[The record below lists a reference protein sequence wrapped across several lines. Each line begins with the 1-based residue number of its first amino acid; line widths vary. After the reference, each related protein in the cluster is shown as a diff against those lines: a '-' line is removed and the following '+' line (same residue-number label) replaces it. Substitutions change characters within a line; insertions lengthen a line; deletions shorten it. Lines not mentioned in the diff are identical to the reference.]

1 VTGDVTEAAVRLNNR
16 RDCNCDWEGHC
27 QHVEQLEQQYW
38 ERDGVVADV
47 IDTIIIAN
55 PNERSD
61 DDESEEAT
69 DPSDP
74 DLARPL

>member
-1 VTGDVTEAAVRLNNR
+1 VTAK
-16 RDCNCDWEGHC
+16 DWEGYC

-38 ERDGVVADV
+38 ERDGIVADV

-55 PNERSD
+55 PNDSSD
-61 DDESEEAT
+61 DEETSYEDDESEEAT
-69 DPSDP
+69 DFSDS

>member
-1 VTGDVTEAAVRLNNR
+1 
-16 RDCNCDWEGHC
+16 
-27 QHVEQLEQQYW
+27 VEQLEQQYW

-55 PNERSD
+55 PNESSDDEETTSED

-69 DPSDP
+69 DLSDS

>member
-1 VTGDVTEAAVRLNNR
+1 
-16 RDCNCDWEGHC
+16 
-27 QHVEQLEQQYW
+27 VEQLEQQYW
-38 ERDGVVADV
+38 EWDGVVAEV

-55 PNERSD
+55 PNESSDDEETSSED

-69 DPSDP
+69 DISDS